1 MSISEKIYNELK
13 ASLLAGRLNPAPL
26 ILEHD
31 IAAQYQVSKTPARE
45 ALNRLADE
53 GILIKYPRKGYVL
66 NKLTDK
72 QFQMLLET
80 RYMLLES
87 YVEVIFD
94 RNSDEDLVA
103 FAKNAT
109 DYEADASKHIGPNTH
124 FYLQLAALTKNPWVL
139 QITENLLMHFF
150 CCSDNVFRYHIDAS
164 AEMRQNHQQIIDA
177 LLVRNADA
185 VRAALKHDIMKV

>member
-1 MSISEKIYNELK
+1 M
-13 ASLLAGRLNPAPL
+13 AGRLNPAPL

-80 RYMLLES
+80 RYMLLEFTVGSADQESMGAPNHRKPAHALLLLLRQCIQVS
-87 YVEVIFD
+87 YRRFC
-94 RNSDEDLVA
+94 RN
-103 FAKNAT
+103 
-109 DYEADASKHIGPNTH
+109 ASK
-124 FYLQLAALTKNPWVL
+124 
-139 QITENLLMHFF
+139 
-150 CCSDNVFRYHIDAS
+150 SS
-164 AEMRQNHQQIIDA
+164 ANH
-177 LLVRNADA
+177 
-185 VRAALKHDIMKV
+185 